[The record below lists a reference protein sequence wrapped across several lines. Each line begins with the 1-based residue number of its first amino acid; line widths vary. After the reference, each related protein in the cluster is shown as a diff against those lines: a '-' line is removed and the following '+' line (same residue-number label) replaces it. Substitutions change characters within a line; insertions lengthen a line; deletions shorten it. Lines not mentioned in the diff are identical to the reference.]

1 VEEQTVKSQNQSS
14 NEARNQQR
22 REFIK
27 TSTLL
32 GAGVAVGAMTSTA
45 AIADVGTTGDEK
57 PEQKGYQLSQHVL
70 DYYKSA
76 DV

>member
-1 VEEQTVKSQNQSS
+1 MNKKTQIKDQN
-14 NEARNQQR
+14 R

-27 TSTLL
+27 KSTLV
-32 GAGVAVGAMTSTA
+32 GAGVAMTSTGATA
-45 AIADVGTTGDEK
+45 AVEATVETAK
-57 PEQKGYQLSQHVL
+57 PEQKGYQLTQHVL